1 MDDRCDVVVVGA
13 GMAGLNVARLLSRAG
28 LSVRVLEARDRIGGR
43 VFTENPGGSNAVEL
57 GAEFVHDEPPPTLNL
72 AREAGVELFEV
83 EEVHFEKRGA
93 DFVEQK
99 DAFAP
104 LTRVLQ
110 QLSPD
115 DRDVSAAEFLH
126 QHGFDEITRAQFRAL
141 VEGFEAAPLDQ
152 VSIQSLKADADAS
165 EDAKQY
171 RLRGGYGEL
180 AEYLRRQAQAT
191 GARLALNRRL
201 QAVERQAGA
210 VSLVCGAER
219 LSARACI
226 LTLPLGVLLSEG
238 AERFGLSS
246 TMASALA
253 QLGMGHAAR
262 VTFSFADDFW
272 RHRLPPRASFVH
284 HPGTLFG
291 TFWQRRCNDGW
302 LFTAWSG
309 GPKAQSLAR
318 LPESERFDAARA
330 ALAAVLDVEAE
341 VILSQALATYAHDFS
356 NDVFSRGAYSFVRPS
371 GLCATDRLQEG
382 EPPIFLAGEA
392 LDHVYPGTVAGALA
406 SAERAATQVLA
417 YLNRG

>member
-1 MDDRCDVVVVGA
+1 MDDRCDAVVVGA
-13 GMAGLNVARLLSRAG
+13 GMAGLNLARLLARAG

-43 VFTENPGGSNAVEL
+43 VFTENPGSSNAVEL
-57 GAEFVHDEPPPTLNL
+57 GAEFVHDEPAPTLKL

-83 EEVHFEKRGA
+83 EDVHFEKRGS
-93 DFVEQK
+93 DFIEQK
-99 DAFAP
+99 DAFSP

-110 QLSPD
+110 RLSPD
-115 DRDVSAAEFLH
+115 DADVSAAEFLH
-126 QHGFDEITRAQFRAL
+126 QHDFDEVTRTQFRAL
-141 VEGFEAAPLDQ
+141 VEGFEAVPLDE

-165 EDAKQY
+165 ESAKQY
-171 RLRGGYGEL
+171 RVSGGYGEL
-180 AEYLRRQAQAT
+180 AEYLRRQAQAS
-191 GARLALNRRL
+191 GARLDLNRRVL
-201 QAVERQAGA
+201 AVERQAGA

-246 TMASALA
+246 TLASALA

-272 RHRLPPRASFVH
+272 RNRLPPDASFVH
-284 HPGTLFG
+284 QPGTLFG
-291 TFWQRRCNDGW
+291 TFWQRRGNDGW

-309 GPKAQSLAR
+309 GPKARSLAR
-318 LPESERFDAARA
+318 LPESERLEAARA
-330 ALAAVLDVEAE
+330 ALAAMLDVQPE

-356 NDVFSRGAYSFVRPS
+356 NDTFSRGAYSFVRPL
-371 GLCATDRLQEG
+371 GLRAPDRLQQG

-392 LDHVYPGTVAGALA
+392 LDHEYPGTVAGALA
-406 SAERAATQVLA
+406 SAERAARQVLG
-417 YLNRG
+417 YLSRG